1 MPETTQDSPRTTQSD
16 RIETALRE
24 RANQWVPMPL
34 LARIGA
40 DSPEGFCMVH
50 SRVSDLRK
58 RGLDIAQKN
67 DRVQGRIHSSY
78 MLILGPLNPN
88 DIPQ

>member
-1 MPETTQDSPRTTQSD
+1 MPETIQDSPRTTQTD

-40 DSPEGFCMVH
+40 DSPDGFCMVH

-58 RGLDIAQKN
+58 HGLHITQKN
-67 DRVQGRIHSSY
+67 DRVQGRIHSNY
-78 MLILGPLNPN
+78 MLVLDALSPS